1 MKFTKSIIVV
11 LLMVFAFN
19 ANAQKV
25 KMKKGFVYVDK
36 VKFLKV
42 EKVNG
47 SKYFFSTL
55 DDVEF
60 LSVSLEKFG
69 TGKHMAVRNP
79 VPGQD
84 TEIYHYYSVFKFLDL
99 EGLEE
104 AFEVDEGS
112 MKELIRMM
120 HKSKIVV
127 DGELSMKHIE
137 RMKEK
142 YSDNVSERRFLTK
155 N

>member
-1 MKFTKSIIVV
+1 MKLTKTIIFT
-11 LLMVFAFN
+11 LLMVFAYN
-19 ANAQKV
+19 ASAQKV

-42 EKVNG
+42 EKING
-47 SKYFFSTL
+47 SKFFFSTL

-60 LSVSLEKFG
+60 LSISLEKFG

-99 EGLEE
+99 EDLED

-112 MKELIRMM
+112 IKELIRMM

-127 DGELSMKHIE
+127 DGELSMKNIN

>member
-1 MKFTKSIIVV
+1 MKLTKTIIVA
-11 LLMVFAFN
+11 LLMVFAYN
-19 ANAQKV
+19 ASAQKV

-84 TEIYHYYSVFKFLDL
+84 TEIYHYYSVFKFLDIEDL
-99 EGLEE
+99 DE

-112 MKELIRMM
+112 IKELIRMM

-127 DGELSMKHIE
+127 DGELSTKNIK
-137 RMKEK
+137 RLKEK